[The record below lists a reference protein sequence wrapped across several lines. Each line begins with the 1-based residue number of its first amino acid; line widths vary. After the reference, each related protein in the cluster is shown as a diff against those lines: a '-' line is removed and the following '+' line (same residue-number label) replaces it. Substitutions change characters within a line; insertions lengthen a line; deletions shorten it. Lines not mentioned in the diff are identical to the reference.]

1 MDRKFGLT
9 RTVLHPR
16 MNHLI
21 FISWLILL
29 VQNRLLFQL
38 QKVNIVVNHR
48 FRSCLT
54 SFLVFLGVLR
64 CQLFWAETTK
74 YDDVLITKSKA
85 SRALNLRWTLN
96 IIELSPKVELYIIL
110 LNRFQHGEVI
120 TLRIVLVAAEDVD
133 KLILKCTCTSTTS

>member
-1 MDRKFGLT
+1 
-9 RTVLHPR
+9 
-16 MNHLI
+16 
-21 FISWLILL
+21 LL